1 MRRILNLIPERWH
14 GLAREVAKFGVVGV
28 FNTIVSLGVGN
39 LLLHTV
45 LQHGEV
51 KASTAGSLVATI
63 FAYLMNRFW
72 TYRHRPS
79 ASLRREYALFFFFNA
94 VGMGISALVTY
105 GTKYGLGFDGAAAYN
120 AAQVVGLVL
129 GTLFR
134 FWAYRTF
141 VFRQAPAAVDPSPEM
156 AGTR

>member
-1 MRRILNLIPERWH
+1 MRPILKLVPERWH

-28 FNTIVSLGVGN
+28 INTIVSFGVAN

-45 LQHGEV
+45 FQHGEV
-51 KASTAGSLVATI
+51 KAATAGSLIATV

-79 ASLRREYALFFFFNA
+79 GSLRREYALFFFFNA
-94 VGMGISALVTY
+94 VGMGITALVTWI
-105 GTKYGLGFDGAAAYN
+105 TKYPLGLDGVAAFN

-129 GTLFR
+129 STMFR

-141 VFRQAPAAVDPSPEM
+141 VFRQAPVVPEPEL
-156 AGTR
+156 ASR